1 VRYRPFWADR
11 RRAGSKDSTAEAQ
24 MKLSFGIHLA
34 PGLFPRHGELGK
46 IADLVKMAEDY
57 GAEAIGTYDSAFI
70 GDDAY
75 IRTALL
81 SMRKSSLESDPRVAL
96 SSVSWRA

>member
-1 VRYRPFWADR
+1 M
-11 RRAGSKDSTAEAQ
+11 KDSTVEAHI
-24 MKLSFGIHLA
+24 KLSFGIHLA

-75 IRTALL
+75 IRNCAVGDGIDTSKGL
-81 SMRKSSLESDPRVAL
+81 RPTNP
-96 SSVSWRA
+96 